1 MASIYLLRFAGT
13 STSTSEPCD
22 ETTTSES
29 VNMLLW
35 FHIMFALTKSKHQAS
50 TGISAATLGWTHHQ
64 RAELAT
70 QSTQDLTEPL
80 QEDVT
85 PLHHLHCSKKK
96 VQRDLSH
103 SHMNWRNCFTSVC
116 VDACVSHHLLRF
128 RGLFTYCQSVSW
140 PVTRQTISNSDT
152 GWLKRVKTDGEKQ
165 L

>member
-1 MASIYLLRFAGT
+1 MASMYLLRFAGT

-22 ETTTSES
+22 ENTTSES

-103 SHMNWRNCFTSVC
+103 SHMNWRNCFTSVLC
-116 VDACVSHHLLRF
+116 RCMRVTSLTAIQGTFYIL
-128 RGLFTYCQSVSW
+128 
-140 PVTRQTISNSDT
+140 PVRQLTCNQT
-152 GWLKRVKTDGEKQ
+152 NYQ
-165 L
+165 